1 MLLIYTENSTTRLQY
16 ICRFI
21 FTEQLGI
28 SYSLTTHRASFEQHD
43 GERLV
48 YADNCSGE
56 NCFHIKP
63 NSLLLEEGIKPQVI
77 DCFDYNGRKA
87 FFKTEGDSFGFDIF
101 AASFYLISRYEEYLP
116 HDKDEY
122 GRYAHSNSIAFKENF
137 LNIPLVNFWIK
148 DFAVKL
154 QQQFP
159 SLSIKEKSFSFL
171 PTYDID
177 IAFAHKHKGLLRN
190 IGGLIKQ
197 FSLSRLK
204 VLLGAKVD
212 EYAAYDFLDGLHKQ
226 HNLAAIYFFL
236 VASRASKYDKN
247 ISPYAHGMWQLM
259 KRHAKLHK
267 IGLHPSWRSN
277 DDIKILQLEK
287 KILETASNQQV
298 TNSRQHY
305 IQFTLPQ
312 TFEKLVE
319 VGITDDYSMGY
330 GSINGFRTSVASSY
344 TWYNLVAEKI
354 TSLIIH
360 PFCFMDANSF
370 YEQKQT
376 ADEAFDELMHYLNV
390 CKEVK
395 GEMITIFHNQFLGT
409 DKSFAGWKE
418 MYSKFTSQ
426 LPQ

>member
-21 FTEQLGI
+21 FAEQLGI
-28 SYSLTTHRASFEQHD
+28 TYSLTTHRESFEQHD

-48 YADNCSGE
+48 YDENCTGE

-63 NSLLLEEGIKPQVI
+63 HRLLSEEGINIQEI
-77 DCFDYNGRKA
+77 DCFEFNGRKA

-116 HDKDEY
+116 HEKDEY
-122 GRYAHSNSIAFKENF
+122 GRYAYKNSLAFKETF
-137 LNIPLVNFWIK
+137 LDIPLVNYWIR
-148 DFAVKL
+148 DFGLKL
-154 QQQFP
+154 NAQFP
-159 SLSIKEKSFSFL
+159 LLTIKENSFSFL

-190 IGGLIKQ
+190 IGGLIMHP
-197 FSLSRLK
+197 SLNRIK
-204 VLLGAKVD
+204 ILLGAKVD
-212 EYAAYDFLDGLHKQ
+212 EYAAYDFLDELHKEN
-226 HNLAAIYFFL
+226 NLAAIYFFL
-236 VASRASKYDKN
+236 VASRNSKYDKN

-259 KRHAKLHK
+259 KRHAKLYK

-277 DDIKILQLEK
+277 DDIKILQQEK
-287 KILETASNQQV
+287 KILETASNQSV
-298 TNSRQHY
+298 TDSRQHY

-319 VGITDDYSMGY
+319 AGITDDYSMGY
-330 GSINGFRTSVASSY
+330 GSINGFRASVASSY
-344 TWYNLVAEKI
+344 SWYNLTTEKI

-376 ADEAFDELMHYLNV
+376 AEEALDELMHYLNI
-390 CKEVK
+390 CKDVNGK
-395 GEMITIFHNQFLGT
+395 MITIFHNQFLGK
-409 DKSFAGWKE
+409 DKTFGGWKE
-418 MYSKFTSQ
+418 MYSHFISQ
-426 LPQ
+426 LQ